1 MTNKS
6 NKKRWLWG
14 IGVLILLAIFFIK
27 IPVFVFEFED
37 RTYFLLED
45 SFQLKWIHSVEKEE
59 WIETYE
65 QQGNEI
71 LLLETHFKTFGAGV
85 PSIAKD
91 TELTDGFVKMK
102 MDIRYPELYLTVS
115 ENVETTIISEDR
127 EIPIYNYAND
137 YDVVHITIRRIYL
150 WELLLG
156 GKL

>member
-1 MTNKS
+1 M
-6 NKKRWLWG
+6 
-14 IGVLILLAIFFIK
+14 
-27 IPVFVFEFED
+27 
-37 RTYFLLED
+37 
-45 SFQLKWIHSVEKEE
+45 
-59 WIETYE
+59 
-65 QQGNEI
+65 
-71 LLLETHFKTFGAGV
+71 ETHFKTFGAGV